1 MGETF
6 GDSKYVLVLKD
17 HTLHYYEVVVANTAN
32 NPATPTNHITVPSLG
47 DGAQVKISTLLPYPT
62 PLPEFYQSDAVE
74 LQAMTVNNNVD
85 KLFSNLLN
93 TLQDMDKVVQ
103 D

>member
-1 MGETF
+1 MN
-6 GDSKYVLVLKD
+6 GDND
-17 HTLHYYEVVVANTAN
+17 PE
-32 NPATPTNHITVPSLG
+32 PTNHITVPSLG